1 MLAQGMNLPGKPLSL
16 KLEVLGGR
24 QIIQDMRE
32 YSLNLRDM
40 YGARH
45 NMKAVGLERITE
57 GKHKPM
63 VKLLSGT
70 FPGDKE
76 DVAGAF
82 YRPHGK
88 VNVVLGVKVT
98 TLQGQV

>member
-45 NMKAVGLERITE
+45 NMKSVGLERITE
-57 GKHKPM
+57 VKHTPM
-63 VKLLSGT
+63 IVLLRACSQN
-70 FPGDKE
+70 PRKM
-76 DVAGAF
+76 
-82 YRPHGK
+82 
-88 VNVVLGVKVT
+88 
-98 TLQGQV
+98 